1 MHQQFHNL
9 YIHVMNRS
17 FDFLV
22 TFQVQRMQKIGRQYK
37 AAFTRATFLR
47 AIF

>member
-1 MHQQFHNL
+1 MQ
-9 YIHVMNRS
+9 RS
-17 FDFLV
+17 RLGKEL
-22 TFQVQRMQKIGRQYK
+22 KISSKSVAK